1 MSFSIHAEVDKLR
14 VMLTPGD
21 KAVSRSVRSQRKE
34 CKKKRSNFEVDI
46 GLHAPPD
53 NLWSWFLVS
62 MIDLN
67 KSKEP

>member
-1 MSFSIHAEVDKLR
+1 MSFSIHAEVDTLR

-21 KAVSRSVRSQRKE
+21 KAVSRSVVCQRKE
-34 CKKKRSNFEVDI
+34 CQNCFYFEVDP

-62 MIDLN
+62 VVDSN
-67 KSKEP
+67 TSKEP